1 MFPSHN
7 IKKIV
12 HEIERVVDAPS
23 VLEGSDIFDL
33 LCPVSK
39 LTGHR
44 ENPLSLLKSL
54 MNDPVKSRALES
66 IMQELPTIDAPRGLS
81 DDDLVGMMM
90 DRLSTG
96 TPAEDD
102 KYRRM
107 LESVAGD
114 ILNSVGL
121 QESEVETVEEKSL
134 SPEDAAIG

>member
-1 MFPSHN
+1 MFPTCS
-7 IKKIV
+7 IFIV
-12 HEIERVVDAPS
+12 INESRQRLTAPRVIDGVEAYE
-23 VLEGSDIFDL
+23 V

-54 MNDPVKSRALES
+54 MNDPVKSRQLDAFL
-66 IMQELPTIDAPRGLS
+66 QELPTIDVSKGLS
-81 DDDLVGMMM
+81 DDDMVDLMM

-114 ILNSVGL
+114 ILNSLGVS
-121 QESEVETVEEKSL
+121 ESKVEAVKSD
-134 SPEDAAIG
+134 SPEDVSIG

>member
-1 MFPSHN
+1 MFPTCSISVSVNDSRQHLT
-7 IKKIV
+7 
-12 HEIERVVDAPS
+12 APL
-23 VLEGSDIFDL
+23 VIDGVEAYEV

-54 MNDPVKSRALES
+54 MNDPVKSRQLDAFL
-66 IMQELPTIDAPRGLS
+66 QELPTIDAPKGLS
-81 DDDLVGMMM
+81 DDDMVDLMM

-114 ILNSVGL
+114 ILHSVGMA
-121 QESEVETVEEKSL
+121 ESTVAEVKSD
-134 SPEDAAIG
+134 SPEDGAIG